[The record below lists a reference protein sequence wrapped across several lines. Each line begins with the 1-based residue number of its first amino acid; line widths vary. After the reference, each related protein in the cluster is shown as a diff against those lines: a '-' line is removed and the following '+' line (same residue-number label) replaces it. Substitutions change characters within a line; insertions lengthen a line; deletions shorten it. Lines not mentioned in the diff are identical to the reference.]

1 MAYQHGYKN
10 IVYFLYEELVRMT
23 LYFWLFL
30 QEHADLVLTSRTPAL
45 GNAIQS
51 IDEWLD
57 MRGLDRRLRS
67 SDITTT
73 TPRYDIR
80 RINFALLHTSCFDS
94 VRIKWNIGCSI

>member
-1 MAYQHGYKN
+1 
-10 IVYFLYEELVRMT
+10 MT

-51 IDEWLD
+51 IDELLD
-57 MRGLDRRLRS
+57 MRGLDRRLRN

-73 TPRYDIR
+73 TPR
-80 RINFALLHTSCFDS
+80 
-94 VRIKWNIGCSI
+94 